1 MPLEQFIKQAVDV
14 SLLRLVTAGSV
25 DDGKSTLIGR
35 LLHDAKSIYEDHLAA
50 LHSDSRKAGRE
61 EIDFALLTDGLRAER
76 EQGITID
83 VAYRH
88 FVTPRRRFIIADTPG
103 HEQYTR
109 NMVTGAS
116 NADLAVILIDVQN
129 GVTTQSKRHG
139 FIASLLGIPHIV
151 ITVNKMDLV
160 GYSQDAF
167 ERIVGE
173 YTEFASKLQV
183 RDLNFIPISALK
195 GDNVVHRSEKM
206 PWYDGPPLLSYLET
220 VHIASDRNL
229 IDFRLPVQYVLRPSA
244 NFRGYCGSI
253 ASGVLRVG
261 DDVLVLPSGKR
272 TRISSIINDR
282 QEVEYAFAPQP
293 VTVCV
298 ADELDIG
305 RGDMLAH
312 PANIPWVAH
321 EIEAILI
328 WMHEEPMRPNRTY
341 LVKHTTNI
349 VRGQFLEIQY
359 LIDPGTLHRLPAEQ
373 MGLNDIGRVNMRVFR
388 PILCDEYQRNRQ
400 TGGFIVIDQQTN
412 FTVGAGIIID
422 RLHRYESPAE
432 HIKHH
437 VGHVAPEERQ
447 WVLGQRPATIWLT
460 GLSASGKSTIA
471 HALERRLTDE
481 GHACFVLDGD
491 IVRDGLNR
499 DLGFSAEDR
508 AENIRRVAEVARLF
522 NEAGLI
528 VIASFISPFEKDRA
542 NARKIIGDER
552 FIEVFVDAP
561 LEVCEQRD
569 PKRLY
574 EKARRGEIPEF
585 TGVSSPYE
593 RPLNPDIH
601 LPTDR
606 MTVEQAVRTIMTFL
620 KDKGVL

>member
-195 GDNVVHRSEKM
+195 GDNVVHRSEKI

-422 RLHRYESPAE
+422 RLHRYESPAK